1 MKNTVLLYKE
11 IMSNQWKSVSIYFGI
26 NLVLYILQP
35 IQLYL
40 TQEFVIQLKMHNVKI
55 LLLYIIFFT
64 IIIGIK
70 GIISLLLRLIQK
82 KIQYNISLKY
92 YRQLY
97 SDWC

>member
-82 KIQYNISLKY
+82 KIQYNIYLKFY
-92 YRQLY
+92 I
-97 SDWC
+97 

>member
-70 GIISLLLRLIQK
+70 VSA
-82 KIQYNISLKY
+82 
-92 YRQLY
+92 
-97 SDWC
+97 